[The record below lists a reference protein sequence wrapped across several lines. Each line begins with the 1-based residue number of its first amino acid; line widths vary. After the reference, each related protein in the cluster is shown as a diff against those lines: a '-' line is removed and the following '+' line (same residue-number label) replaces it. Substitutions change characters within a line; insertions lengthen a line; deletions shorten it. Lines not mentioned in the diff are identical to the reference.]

1 MDPSHKLGSGRRA
14 PLRFFLL
21 PGHLSPVAPLDD
33 GARAPVRT
41 SEMKE
46 AAVAMTP
53 TLRDLVGTVRE
64 ALPCHSGPSAL
75 SRVTFVA
82 GIRLCDG
89 MGPGL
94 RSDSSWT

>member
-1 MDPSHKLGSGRRA
+1 M
-14 PLRFFLL
+14 
-21 PGHLSPVAPLDD
+21 APLDD
-33 GARAPVRT
+33 RTRALVRT

-53 TLRDLVGTVRE
+53 TSRDLVGTVRE
-64 ALPCHSGPSAL
+64 ALPPHSGPSAL
-75 SRVTFVA
+75 SLVTFVA

-89 MGPGL
+89 MVPSL